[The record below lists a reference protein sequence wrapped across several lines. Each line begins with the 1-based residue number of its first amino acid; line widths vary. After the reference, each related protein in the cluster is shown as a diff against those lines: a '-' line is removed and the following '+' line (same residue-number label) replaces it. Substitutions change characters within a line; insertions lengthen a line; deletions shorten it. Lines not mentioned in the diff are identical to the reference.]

1 MHIGCEDAGG
11 QYRLPLI
18 LGVLPDPLEACALR
32 DALGERVQ
40 ADVLFVVSTEEA
52 FAVIDKR
59 IPEIVLLHAF
69 MPPSEEE
76 HFIAYLSTVPGAEH
90 VQTISIPHLL
100 QSPVRDRP
108 KGLLGRSRWHRSMV
122 GPLGCDP
129 RMFAA
134 DVLGYLTLARAVG
147 ADIEGR
153 KAEDEHAPER
163 RGGHR
168 WSPSDVPWMSAV
180 RLSAGEVADLVNLSS
195 TGTLIRT
202 HIRPALASLKRLEVD
217 HRPPSGLTFHLASGE
232 QIRAAGRVVRCR
244 PRPMG
249 KRHILYEVAF
259 RFDQSLGLDLADAAL
274 FTVGPGSVDRTPPS
288 QNEVLRGSAS
298 GLALP
303 SSSRDA
309 AAELSRINAALLGI
323 RSTMR
328 GARGAQLLDLAKVH
342 GARVRELDVM
352 RRKLGECLAQ
362 GDRLQM
368 TAQLS

>member
-1 MHIGCEDAGG
+1 M
-11 QYRLPLI
+11 PLI

-40 ADVLFVVSTEEA
+40 ADVLFVASTEEA

-59 IPEIVLLHAF
+59 IPELVLLHAF
-69 MPPSEEE
+69 MPPSDAE

-108 KGLLGRSRWHRSMV
+108 KSLLGSSRWRRSKV
-122 GPLGCDP
+122 GPIGCDP
-129 RMFAA
+129 RLFAA

-147 ADIEGR
+147 TDIEGR
-153 KAEDEHAPER
+153 KADDEHASER

-202 HIRPALASLKRLEVD
+202 HVRPALASLKRLDVD

-232 QIRAAGRVVRCR
+232 EIRAAGRVVRCR

-249 KRHILYEVAF
+249 KRQILYEVAF
-259 RFDQSLGLDLADAAL
+259 RFDQSLGLDLADTAL
-274 FTVGPGSVDRTPPS
+274 FTVSPGLIDRTPLSPS
-288 QNEVLRGSAS
+288 EVLPRSVRGRE
-298 GLALP
+298 LP
-303 SSSRDA
+303 TGNRAA

-352 RRKLGECLAQ
+352 RRKLGECIAQ
-362 GDRLQM
+362 GDGLQM